1 MKNILIAVAA
11 AATLLTTPF
20 FSTSAKADGHKNII
34 QTVQAGEHEERVIM
48 ILPDGVR
55 AGHAYPVLIAPGD
68 REPSN
73 PMFFWGD
80 EPSKLGWVIVQTP
93 YLYGGTKAQL
103 QDMLDGITA
112 KLAQKDIVVEGFH
125 AIGWS
130 ANSSSVSKNVA
141 DMPGAFASLSLIPG
155 SGGSATARKLCKQ
168 DDMRVLFITGSRD
181 RGWLSGAER
190 MRDQLQGC
198 GAEHVTFEIIKG
210 GGHVLKEI
218 SGHQLFR
225 MLNGNRK

>member
-155 SGGSATARKLCKQ
+155 YGGGSTALKLCAQ

-181 RGWLSGAER
+181 RG
-190 MRDQLQGC
+190 
-198 GAEHVTFEIIKG
+198 
-210 GGHVLKEI
+210 
-218 SGHQLFR
+218 
-225 MLNGNRK
+225 